1 MRLLLATLLLHAAA
15 ALALPN
21 EITAEYQLTSHNV
34 PIGHVT
40 ETFVRKGESYVITSV
55 TRSEGALKIFLDDQ
69 LTVESTGRI
78 GREGLKP
85 LRFAQRRAKDA
96 KRDVDA
102 TFDWDRGVMVSRF
115 RGEVTEVPLP
125 PDTQDRLSFMY
136 QMMSLDSGNA
146 ATTVTM
152 SNGRR
157 IETYAYRMIEEV
169 KLNTPAGDFETRH
182 YARVPASAKESRAD
196 VWLAKDRFNFPVRVV
211 FDDPK
216 GLRLEQT
223 LVALQSR

>member
-1 MRLLLATLLLHAAA
+1 MRLLLATFLLHAVAA
-15 ALALPN
+15 WALPN

-34 PIGHVT
+34 PIGRVT
-40 ETFVRKGESYVITSV
+40 ETFVRKGDSYVITSV
-55 TRSEGALKIFLDDQ
+55 TRSEGALKVFLDDQ
-69 LTVESTGRI
+69 LTVESSGRI

-85 LRFAQRRAKDA
+85 LHFIQKRAKDA

-115 RGEVTEVPLP
+115 KGEVTEVALP
-125 PDTQDRLSFMY
+125 PQTQDRLSFMY
-136 QMMSLDSGNA
+136 QMMSLDAGNA

-157 IETYAYRMIEEV
+157 IETYAYKMIEEV
-169 KLNTPAGDFETRH
+169 KLATPAGDFETRH
-182 YARVPASAKESRAD
+182 YARVPATAKESRAD

-211 FDDPK
+211 FDDPR